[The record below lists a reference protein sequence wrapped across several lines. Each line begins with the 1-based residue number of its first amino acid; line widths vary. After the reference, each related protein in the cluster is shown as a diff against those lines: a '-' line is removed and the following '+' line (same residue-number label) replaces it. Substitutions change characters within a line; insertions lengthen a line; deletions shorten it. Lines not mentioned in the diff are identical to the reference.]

1 MKYLITFLLLFSFHI
16 IKAQIGVAENNLK
29 EGELIYYYDKNWKG
43 TSKEKAKNYK
53 IITVNTYGEI
63 IGEIYDYDK
72 KGNLLALY
80 ESALELYKSD
90 DNQSVYEGKYFS
102 FYKSGNIYMEGNLID
117 GFREDK
123 LKYYN
128 KYGNV
133 VVEFNYV
140 GDYLNGESIW
150 YYESGAVEQQLNYL
164 NDKAEGKSTW
174 YYESGAVEQEGNY
187 VNDKAEGKYTWY
199 YESGAVQREGNYV
212 NDKLEGKYTWYY
224 ESNIK
229 LAEGNYLNDKAEGK
243 WIYYNESG
251 KIESTEDYKL
261 SKIRK
266 LLRK

>member
-150 YYESGAVEQQLNYL
+150 YYESGAVEQEANYL
-164 NDKAEGKSTW
+164 NDKLEGKFTW
-174 YYESGAVEQEGNY
+174 YYESGAVKK
-187 VNDKAEGKYTWY
+187 KA
-199 YESGAVQREGNYV
+199 NYV

-229 LAEGNYLNDKAEGK
+229 LAEGNYVNDKAEGK
-243 WIYYNESG
+243 WMYYNKSG
-251 KIESTEDYKL
+251 KIESTGDYKW